1 MIKDQ
6 LAGKKI
12 LLGVTGCIA
21 AYKSCLIVRELI
33 KRGAEVKV
41 VMTPSATEFI
51 TPLTLATLSQNEVIV
66 NTFPPSQK
74 DGTNLSTWHIDYA
87 LWADLML
94 VAPATINTIAKIS
107 YGFADNALTTLV
119 TALRSPL
126 LIAPAA
132 DVDMFNNPI
141 NKENLEKL
149 ERLGHYIIY
158 PESGELASGLSGE
171 GRLADTNKIIDA
183 VELILSGYSKDLMGK
198 KILVSAGPTYEDID
212 PVRFIG
218 NRSSGKMGYAI
229 AKAAYLRGAEVTL
242 ISGPSSQSIYP
253 EIKMIKVRS
262 ASEMERAVKK
272 EIDKND
278 LLIMSAAV
286 SDFRPIKSASN
297 KIKKEKGI
305 MDLKLELNPDILSS
319 IKTKKTKI
327 IGFALETQN
336 ELSNAKKKLNEKHL
350 DMIVLN
356 SPGKESGF
364 EVDTNKVTLIKQ
376 DGKTNKLPLLS
387 KFQVANKILTE
398 AKKYFELDV
407 IPVTCIQY
415 SYKCN
420 GYQLN
425 GLK

>member
-41 VMTPSATEFI
+41 VMTQSATEFI
-51 TPLTLATLSQNEVIV
+51 APLTLATLSHNEVIV
-66 NTFPPSQK
+66 NTFPKNQK

-94 VAPATINTIAKIS
+94 IVPATINTIAKIS

-126 LIAPAA
+126 VIAPAA
-132 DVDMFNNPI
+132 DVDMYNNPI
-141 NKENLEKL
+141 NIENLDKL
-149 ERLGHYIIY
+149 ERLGYYIVY

-171 GRLADTNKIIDA
+171 GRLADVNKIIDA
-183 VELILSGYSKDLMGK
+183 VELILPRYLKDLMGK

-229 AKAAYLRGAEVTL
+229 AKAACLRGAEVTL
-242 ISGPSSQSIYP
+242 ISGPSSQNIYP

-262 ASEMERAVKK
+262 ASEMEKAVKK
-272 EIDKND
+272 EVDKNN

-286 SDFRPIKSASN
+286 SDFRPVKAASN
-297 KIKKEKGI
+297 KIKKEKGTI
-305 MDLKLELNPDILSS
+305 DLKLELNPDILSS
-319 IKTKKTKI
+319 IKSKKTKVV
-327 IGFALETQN
+327 GFALETQN
-336 ELSNAKKKLNEKHL
+336 ELSNAKKKLKEKNL

-356 SPGKESGF
+356 SPGNESGF
-364 EVDTNKVTLIKQ
+364 EADTNRVTIIKH
-376 DGKTNKLPLLS
+376 DGKATKLPLLS

-398 AKKYFELDV
+398 AKNFLV
-407 IPVTCIQY
+407 
-415 SYKCN
+415 
-420 GYQLN
+420 
-425 GLK
+425 

>member
-21 AYKSCLIVRELI
+21 AYKSCFIVRELI

-41 VMTPSATEFI
+41 VLTPSATEFI
-51 TPLTLATLSQNEVIV
+51 TPLTLATLSHNEVIV
-66 NTFPPSQK
+66 NTFPTSQK

-94 VAPATINTIAKIS
+94 IAPATINTIAKIS

-126 LIAPAA
+126 VIAPAA

-141 NKENLEKL
+141 NKENLAKL
-149 ERLGHYIIY
+149 EKLGHYIIY

-183 VELILSGYSKDLMGK
+183 VELILSGYSKDLIGK

-212 PVRFIG
+212 PVRFLG
-218 NRSSGKMGYAI
+218 NRSSGKMGFAI
-229 AKAAYLRGAEVTL
+229 AKAAYLRGADVSL
-242 ISGPSSQSIYP
+242 VSGPSSQSIYP
-253 EIKMIKVRS
+253 EINFVKVRS
-262 ASEMERAVKK
+262 AVEMERAIKK
-272 EIDKND
+272 EVDKND
-278 LLIMSAAV
+278 LLVMSAAV
-286 SDFRPIKSASN
+286 SDFRPMKSASN
-297 KIKKEKGI
+297 KIKKEKGTL
-305 MDLKLELNPDILSS
+305 DLKLELNPDILSS
-319 IKTKKTKI
+319 IKTKKTKV

-336 ELSNAKKKLNEKHL
+336 ELSNAKKKLKEKHL

-364 EVDTNKVTLIKQ
+364 EVDTNKVTIIKQ
-376 DGKTNKLPLLS
+376 DGKSVNLPLLS
-387 KFQVANKILTE
+387 KFQAANKILTE
-398 AKKYFELDV
+398 AKSFVK
-407 IPVTCIQY
+407 
-415 SYKCN
+415 
-420 GYQLN
+420 
-425 GLK
+425 